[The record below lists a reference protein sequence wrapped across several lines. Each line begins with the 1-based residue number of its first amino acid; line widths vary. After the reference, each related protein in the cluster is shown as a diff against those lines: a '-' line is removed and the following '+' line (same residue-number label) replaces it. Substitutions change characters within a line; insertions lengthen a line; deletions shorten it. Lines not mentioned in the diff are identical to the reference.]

1 MTAVRTLMSS
11 ASRLAMVGALLF
23 LGGCTVGPDWHEP
36 TPALPLAFSPPVGE
50 AATSRM
56 DAAAADPEW
65 WTIFG
70 DAELSS
76 LERRVASMNL
86 DVAEA
91 TTRVAQSRAERRM
104 VGADQYPSASAN
116 ASYARERA
124 SPNGVLGLLG
134 TTQPQ
139 SAATIANGGPGFGPT
154 SLPGS
159 SGSPA
164 FDLWQYG
171 FDASWEL
178 DLWGRVR
185 RAVEASS
192 AEVEATADMRRGV
205 LVSALAETARDYLQ
219 LRGVQ
224 AQIAIT
230 QQNLDIATH
239 SLSLTKLR
247 FSNGATTN
255 LDVANAAA
263 QVSAI
268 QAGLPALRKQEAQ
281 LINALSFLLGA
292 PPRALATELAAP
304 KPIPPVPPRIP
315 VGLPSELARQRPD
328 IRSAEARLH
337 EATANTGVAVA
348 DFYPRVVLGGSFDIQ
363 ALQFSGLGSWA
374 SRQYGIGPSISLPI
388 FEGGRLH
395 GALELRKAQQKQ
407 AAIVYQ
413 RTVLQAWHEVDDALT
428 AYNAAQ
434 NQRSQ
439 LLETVRQ
446 SRIALATAQSQYV
459 EGAVDFLN
467 VLSVQN
473 QLLSVQRAQT
483 QADTDTDLALAS
495 LYKALGGGWQSEF
508 PVEAETERKSDIETG
523 RAPASETLGE
533 LAANGW
539 QR

>member
-1 MTAVRTLMSS
+1 MTAIRTLMSG
-11 ASRLAMVGALLF
+11 ASRLAITGALLF
-23 LGGCTVGPDWHEP
+23 LGGCTVGPDWHKP
-36 TPALPLAFSPPVGE
+36 TPTLPLAFSRPVGE
-50 AATSRM
+50 PAASRM
-56 DAAAADPEW
+56 DDASPDPVW

-91 TTRVAQSRAERRM
+91 TSRVAQSRAERRI
-104 VGADQYPSASAN
+104 VGADQYPSAHAN

-134 TTQPQ
+134 TTQQQ
-139 SAATIANGGPGFGPT
+139 STATIANGSPGFGPT

-159 SGSPA
+159 SGSAP

-178 DLWGRVR
+178 DLWGRAR

-192 AEVEATADMRRGV
+192 AAVEVTADMRRGV

-224 AQIAIT
+224 AQISIT

-239 SLSLTKLR
+239 SLSLTRLR
-247 FSNGATTN
+247 LSNGATTN

-263 QVSAI
+263 QVSVI
-268 QAGLPALRKQEAQ
+268 RAGLPALQKQEAQ

-292 PPRALATELAAP
+292 PPRALAAELATP
-304 KPIPPVPPRIP
+304 KPVPPVPPRIP
-315 VGLPSELARQRPD
+315 VGLPSELAQQRPD

-337 EATANTGVAVA
+337 EATADIGVAVA
-348 DFYPRVVLGGSFDIQ
+348 DFYPRIMLSGSLDIQ

-374 SRQYGIGPSISLPI
+374 SRQYGLGPSISLPI

-395 GALELRKAQQKQ
+395 GTLELRKAQQKQ
-407 AAIVYQ
+407 AAVVYQ

-439 LLETVRQ
+439 WQDAVKQ
-446 SRIALATAQSQYV
+446 NRIALATAQSQYAQ
-459 EGAVDFLN
+459 GAIDFLN
-467 VLSVQN
+467 VLTIQN
-473 QLLSVQRAQT
+473 QLLSAQRALT
-483 QADTDTDLALAS
+483 QADTDTDVALAS
-495 LYKALGGGWQSEF
+495 LYKALGGGWQSDF
-508 PVEAETERKSDIETG
+508 PIDAGGRRGAAIGQASASDTAGTLAVDRGER
-523 RAPASETLGE
+523 
-533 LAANGW
+533 
-539 QR
+539 

>member
-1 MTAVRTLMSS
+1 MVRTLMSG
-11 ASRLAMVGALLF
+11 ASRCAMAGALLF
-23 LGGCTVGPDWHEP
+23 LGACTVGPDWHEP
-36 TPALPLAFSPPVGE
+36 TPVLPAIFSPPVGE
-50 AATSRM
+50 SAASQV
-56 DAAAADPEW
+56 DGADIDPAW
-65 WTIFG
+65 WTIFD

-76 LERRVASMNL
+76 LERRVASTNL

-91 TTRVAQSRAERRM
+91 TARLAESRAERRM
-104 VGADQYPSASAN
+104 VGADQYPSTNAN

-124 SPNGVLGLLG
+124 SPNGVLSLLG
-134 TTQPQ
+134 TTQQQ
-139 SAATIANGGPGFGPT
+139 STATIANGSPGFGPT

-159 SGSPA
+159 SGAAP

-185 RAVEASS
+185 RAVEA
-192 AEVEATADMRRGV
+192 AGAAVDATADLRRGV

-230 QQNLDIATH
+230 RQNLDIATH
-239 SLSLTKLR
+239 SLSMTQLR
-247 FSNGATTN
+247 LANGATTN

-263 QVSAI
+263 QVSAV
-268 QAGLPALRKQEAQ
+268 QAGLPALQKQEAQ
-281 LINALSFLLGA
+281 LVNALSFLLGA
-292 PPRALATELAAP
+292 PPRTLAAELATP

-337 EATANTGVAVA
+337 EATADIGVAVA
-348 DFYPRVVLGGSFDIQ
+348 DFYPRITLGGSFDIQ
-363 ALQFSGLGSWA
+363 ALQFSGLGSWE
-374 SRQYGIGPSISLPI
+374 SQQYGLGPSISLPI

-407 AAIVYQ
+407 AAIIYQ

-439 LLETVRQ
+439 WLDAVRQ
-446 SRIALATAQSQYV
+446 NRIALATAQSQYAQ
-459 EGAVDFLN
+459 GAIDFLN
-467 VLSVQN
+467 VLTIQN
-473 QLLSVQRAQT
+473 QLLSVERALV
-483 QADTDTDLALAS
+483 QADTDTDIALAS
-495 LYKALGGGWQSEF
+495 LYKALGGGWQSDF
-508 PVEAETERKSDIETG
+508 PIEAVDAGGRRGAAIGPPSASDMAG
-523 RAPASETLGE
+523 A
-533 LAANGW
+533 LAAD
-539 QR
+539 RSER